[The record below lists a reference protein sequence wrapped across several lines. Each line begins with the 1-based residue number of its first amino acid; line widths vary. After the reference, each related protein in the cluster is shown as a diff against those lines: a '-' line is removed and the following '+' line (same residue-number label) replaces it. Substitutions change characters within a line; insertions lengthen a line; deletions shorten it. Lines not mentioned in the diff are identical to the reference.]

1 MALQGV
7 EVSNAMKVG
16 FPRMRLAGETR
27 QGRNDTLHVQKRCAR
42 PLEPLRQL
50 RTALPMGIRRA
61 GPCVRRA
68 GFEPAALCR
77 KLFRL
82 ERCAEFPFVPV
93 PVRARCGAVG
103 LEPTTQGSRVRST
116 SCRRGSAL
124 TGSGRLCRS
133 ERHRSP
139 LTLAGVVGV
148 AARSCPTMCALE
160 AWRPTPASVA
170 TSIPA
175 GAAGERARRRLAHT
189 GWTGVARP
197 G

>member
-1 MALQGV
+1 MPWRFRGV

-68 GFEPAALCR
+68 GFEPAALCW

-82 ERCAEFPFVPV
+82 ERCAEFPFSFQSLFVLVGGSLWGGWGSNRRPEGHES
-93 PVRARCGAVG
+93 VR
-103 LEPTTQGSRVRST
+103 PRVD
-116 SCRRGSAL
+116 
-124 TGSGRLCRS
+124 
-133 ERHRSP
+133 ED
-139 LTLAGVVGV
+139 
-148 AARSCPTMCALE
+148 
-160 AWRPTPASVA
+160 RP
-170 TSIPA
+170 
-175 GAAGERARRRLAHT
+175 
-189 GWTGVARP
+189 
-197 G
+197 